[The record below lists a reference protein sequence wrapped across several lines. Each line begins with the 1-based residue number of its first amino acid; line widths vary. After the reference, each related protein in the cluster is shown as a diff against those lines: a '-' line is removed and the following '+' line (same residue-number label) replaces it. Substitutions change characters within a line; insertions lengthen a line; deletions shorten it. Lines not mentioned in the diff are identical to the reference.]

1 MSDDQSIY
9 LSLQSS
15 PAKVS
20 GGPVY
25 VSDHPGDHDFAL
37 LRRLVLPDGS
47 ILRCRGGAGRPTLD
61 CLFVDVMRDN
71 KSLLKVSYHTRVQ
84 FFCRAPDLG
93 AEKELVKAAVTYRIR
108 QS

>member
-1 MSDDQSIY
+1 M
-9 LSLQSS
+9 
-15 PAKVS
+15 
-20 GGPVY
+20 Y

-71 KSLLKVSYHTRVQ
+71 KSLLKVSHRT
-84 FFCRAPDLG
+84 
-93 AEKELVKAAVTYRIR
+93 AECNPYAGPLT
-108 QS
+108 